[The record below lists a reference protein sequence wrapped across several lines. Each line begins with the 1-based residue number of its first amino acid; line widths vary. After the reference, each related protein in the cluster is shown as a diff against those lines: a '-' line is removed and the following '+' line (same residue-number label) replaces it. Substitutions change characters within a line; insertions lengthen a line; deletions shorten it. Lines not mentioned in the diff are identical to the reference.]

1 MPPSSK
7 LGIVAGGGELP
18 AQIIE
23 ACRKSG
29 RDFFVIALKG
39 QAAYGSF
46 ADVPHMWLR
55 VGAAGEAIARLKTDG
70 CKELVMAGAVA
81 RPPWWALRPDRW
93 TARFLARSR
102 GRILGDD
109 GLLKAL
115 IRTLEDDEGFQVV
128 GADALVPE
136 LLATEGVYGKV
147 KPDQQGEDDIEQGIA
162 AALEIGSR
170 DIGQGAVAQ
179 LGEVLAVENADGT
192 DAMLRQAGRMRLA
205 GPGGVLVKVRK
216 PGQEQRADLP
226 TIGVGTVEAASRA
239 GLRGI
244 AVEAGGAL
252 VLERPALI
260 EAADRAG
267 LFVIGVDVRRQRRA
281 KGRSVANDRDGKSGP
296 LIFIVAGEPSGDVL
310 GARLMAALKRESKGV
325 VSFVGVGGARME
337 EQGIKS
343 LFPMAELSVMGA
355 AEVIPN
361 LPRILMRIRD
371 TAEAVERIR
380 PAALVT
386 IDSPDF
392 NFRVAKRLKGKGIKL
407 LHYVAPSVWAW
418 RPGRA
423 RTIAGF
429 LDHLLTLL
437 PFEPA
442 YFEAEG
448 LASTFV
454 GHPVVESGA
463 DTGNGPDF
471 RRRHGIKKQETLI
484 AVLPGSR
491 VGEIS
496 RLHRIFGDALF
507 LLTKK
512 HDDIRVVVPTLDAVA
527 GLVRDACAQW
537 SVPTLIVQGEKE
549 KFDAFAA
556 ADAALAASGTVALE
570 LAMARTPAVITY
582 RINPITAWIV
592 RRLIRVRFVHL
603 VNIVLDREVVPELL
617 QESCRPDFLA
627 AALEDLLMDEGR
639 RHRQIEGYAEA
650 VKRLGFGG
658 PSPASRAAKVV
669 LQVIAEAGAKQ
680 APPRQD
686 SGGTA

>member
-1 MPPSSK
+1 MPPSHK
-7 LGIVAGGGELP
+7 LGIVAGGGTLP

-39 QAAYGSF
+39 QAPSGSF
-46 ADVPHMWLR
+46 ADVPHVWLR
-55 VGAAGEAIARLKTDG
+55 VGAAGEAIARLKNAG

-81 RPPWWALRPDRW
+81 RPPWWALRPDGW
-93 TARFLARSR
+93 TTGFLARSR
-102 GRILGDD
+102 ARILGDD

-115 IRTLEDDEGFQVV
+115 IRTLEDDEGFRVV
-128 GADALVPE
+128 GADTLVPG
-136 LLATEGVYGKV
+136 LLATEGVYGQV
-147 KPDQQGEDDIEQGIA
+147 KPDQQAQDDIEQGIG
-162 AALEIGSR
+162 AALEIGGR
-170 DIGQGAVAQ
+170 DIGQGVVVQ
-179 LGEVLAVENADGT
+179 LGEVLAVEDVNGT
-192 DAMLRQAGRMRLA
+192 DAMLKQAGRMRLD
-205 GPGGVLVKVRK
+205 GPGGVLVKIRK

-226 TIGVGTVEAASRA
+226 TIGPATVAAAWRA
-239 GLRGI
+239 GVRGI
-244 AVEAGGAL
+244 AVEAGGTL
-252 VLERPALI
+252 VLEREALI
-260 EAADRAG
+260 EEADRAG
-267 LFVIGVDVRRQRRA
+267 LFVIGVDVQKRQRA
-281 KGRSVANDRDGKSGP
+281 KGKTIANDRDGKSGP

-310 GARLMAALKRESKGV
+310 GARLMAALKKESCGE
-325 VSFVGVGGARME
+325 VSFAGIGGARME

-361 LPRILMRIRD
+361 LPRILSRIRE
-371 TAEAVERIR
+371 TAAAVDRMR

-392 NFRVAKRLKGKGIKL
+392 SFRVAKRLKGKGIKL
-407 LHYVAPSVWAW
+407 IHYVAPSVWAW

-423 RTIAGF
+423 RKIAKF

-437 PFEPA
+437 PFEPP

-463 DTGNGPDF
+463 DTGKGGDF
-471 RRRHGIKKQETLI
+471 RRRHGIKKEETLI

-507 LLTKK
+507 LLAKK
-512 HDDIRVVVPTLDAVA
+512 HGDFRVVVPTVDVVA
-527 GLVRDACAQW
+527 GMVRDACAQW

-549 KFDAFAA
+549 KYDAFAA
-556 ADAALAASGTVALE
+556 ADVALAASGTVALE

-592 RRLIRVRFVHL
+592 RRLIKVRFVHL

-627 AALEDLLMDEGR
+627 AALEDLLLDEAR
-639 RHRQIEGYAEA
+639 RRRQIEGYAEA
-650 VKRLGFGG
+650 IKQLGFGG
-658 PSPASRAAKVV
+658 PSPALRAAKVV
-669 LQVIAEAGAKQ
+669 LQVIAKA
-680 APPRQD
+680 D
-686 SGGTA
+686 SE

>member
-1 MPPSSK
+1 MPPSAK
-7 LGIVAGGGELP
+7 LGIVAGGGTLP
-18 AQIIE
+18 AQIID
-23 ACRKSG
+23 ACRKNG

-39 QAAYGSF
+39 QAASGSF
-46 ADVPHMWLR
+46 AGVPHIWLR
-55 VGAAGEAIARLKTDG
+55 LGAAGEAIARLKTAG
-70 CKELVMAGAVA
+70 CEDLVMAGAVA

-93 TARFLARSR
+93 TAVFLARSR
-102 GRILGDD
+102 ARILGDD

-115 IRTLEDDEGFQVV
+115 IRTLEDDEGFRIV
-128 GADALVPE
+128 GADTLVPE
-136 LLATEGVYGKV
+136 LLAAEGVYGKV
-147 KPDQQGEDDIEQGIA
+147 KPDQQAEDDIEQGIG

-170 DIGQGAVAQ
+170 DIGQGAVVQ
-179 LGEVLAVENADGT
+179 LGEVLAVEDVNGT
-192 DAMLRQAGRMRLA
+192 DAMLRQARRMRLD

-226 TIGVGTVEAASRA
+226 TIGAATVEAAWRA

-252 VLERPALI
+252 VLDREALI

-267 LFVIGVDVRRQRRA
+267 LFVIGVDVQMSQRA
-281 KGRSVANDRDGKSGP
+281 KGKADADDSNGKSGP

-310 GARLMAALKRESKGV
+310 GSRLMAALKKESNGD
-325 VSFVGVGGARME
+325 VSFAGIGGARME

-343 LFPMAELSVMGA
+343 LFPMSELSVMGA

-361 LPRILMRIRD
+361 LPRILSRIRE
-371 TAEAVERIR
+371 TATAVERMR

-392 NFRVAKRLKGKGIKL
+392 SFRVAKRLKGKGIKL
-407 LHYVAPSVWAW
+407 IHYVAPSVWAW

-423 RTIAGF
+423 RKIARF

-437 PFEPA
+437 PFEPP
-442 YFEAEG
+442 YFAAEG

-463 DTGNGPDF
+463 DTGNGADF
-471 RRRHGIKKQETLI
+471 RRRHGIKKKETLI

-512 HDDIRVVVPTLDAVA
+512 HEDLRVVVPTVDTVA
-527 GLVRDACAQW
+527 GMVRDACAQW

-556 ADAALAASGTVALE
+556 ADVALAASGTVAVE

-592 RRLIRVRFVHL
+592 RRLIKVRFVHL
-603 VNIVLDREVVPELL
+603 VNIILDREVVPELL

-627 AALEDLLMDEGR
+627 AAIEDLLMDEAR
-639 RHRQIEGYAEA
+639 RRRQIEAYAEA
-650 VKRLGFGG
+650 VKQLGFGG

-669 LQVIAEAGAKQ
+669 LRVIAKEGAG
-680 APPRQD
+680 
-686 SGGTA
+686 